1 MADPSDVTARRC
13 SAETSIASVT
23 TSETAA
29 RVQMTLQGGA
39 NVPTGLTLDGYHVQ
53 RTAGTGTIEFTLRFY
68 DALTGGKRVAKQSVT
83 LAAAGGDTAGAAG
96 LVDQASATGL
106 DMPLNTATATGLFV
120 TAEAASGSGHTL
132 KVFALL
138 EPIREV

>member
-1 MADPSDVTARRC
+1 MGNPSDVTARRC

-23 TSETAA
+23 TAETAT
-29 RVQMTLQGGA
+29 RVQMTLQDA
-39 NVPTGLTLDGYHVQ
+39 TNVPVGLTLDGYHVQ
-53 RTAGTGTIEFTLRFY
+53 RTAGTGTVEFTLRLY
-68 DALTGGKRVAKQSVT
+68 DALTGGKRLAKQSVT

-96 LVDQASATGL
+96 LVDQASATGW

-120 TAEAASGSGHTL
+120 TPEAASGSGHTL
-132 KVFALL
+132 KIFAIL